1 MTPGS
6 VEGGAGGGRMEVMSW
21 FVWLLAA
28 LAGWMWSIAWLLL
41 GGWVSTLAQI
51 LVIVFIIF
59 AFKYGWRRAPVE
71 IALRVRPLAGWL
83 WRWATSR
90 EQPRGE
96 PLEGVPH
103 VRIVRVKAP
112 GDVNLSSL
120 LNVLMLAGLGL
131 LRVL

>member
-1 MTPGS
+1 
-6 VEGGAGGGRMEVMSW
+6 MEVVSW
-21 FVWLLAA
+21 LVWLLAA
-28 LAGWMWSIAWLLL
+28 VAGWVWSIAWLLL
-41 GGWVSTLAQI
+41 GGWVSTLLQI
-51 LVIVFIIF
+51 LVIVFIVF
-59 AFKYGWRRAPVE
+59 AFKYGWRRAPLE
-71 IALRVRPLAGWL
+71 IALRVKPLAGWL

-90 EQPRGE
+90 EQPRGT
-96 PLEGVPH
+96 PLDGVPQ